1 MNTKNLIK
9 AVLFLLT
16 ITYFGCTTE
25 EITNIYN
32 NVEGLGKVNVYIEG
46 NISNAEAQAKLE
58 AEVGTQT
65 ENIYVQNT
73 SQLTSIAINF
83 KQNIRDIIVK
93 NNPILKNITLQG
105 SNNTINEFQIYD
117 GHYLNNIIIKGIV
130 EAHAMYLGHMADN
143 YNTSEFINIECR
155 DLVTVNAN
163 LDVKIGQYNHPSLNK
178 ANFYDLK
185 FINKTMDNS
194 IYGECR
200 WWGNYSEFNMPQ
212 LETVEKVNHFIHVQ
226 TVTYPKLKRAKELI
240 IDYGPDNQ
248 TLNFPVLERVD
259 TLFNYGW
266 SGYGNNTF
274 YINLNIVQSIL

>member
-105 SNNTINEFQIYD
+105 SYNTINEFQIYCV
-117 GHYLNNIIIKGIV
+117 II
-130 EAHAMYLGHMADN
+130 
-143 YNTSEFINIECR
+143 F
-155 DLVTVNAN
+155 
-163 LDVKIGQYNHPSLNK
+163 
-178 ANFYDLK
+178 
-185 FINKTMDNS
+185 
-194 IYGECR
+194 
-200 WWGNYSEFNMPQ
+200 
-212 LETVEKVNHFIHVQ
+212 EK
-226 TVTYPKLKRAKELI
+226 
-240 IDYGPDNQ
+240 
-248 TLNFPVLERVD
+248 
-259 TLFNYGW
+259 
-266 SGYGNNTF
+266 
-274 YINLNIVQSIL
+274 